1 MNEKMRRKTGKRP
14 EVVDV
19 VEVPEDEAGME
30 DEDEATLSENDDQG
44 MTRLSEA
51 VEKTLAKGLSDIV
64 DMCEGRIEL
73 DYEEEELEE
82 GKDYEKELWEA
93 FEELEA
99 LTKNKGEALIRDKR
113 KEQKSEQTVP
123 TPVQPPIKMP
133 QIPQKIQE
141 PVEPEEQRSLI
152 QQTDKKSKNSK
163 HSTIDKPQVKQI
175 DFKEEAK
182 GTKSGFQPSA
192 NKLNLEKLGTKQAKV
207 PEVPKTKKESESK
220 VAPWY
225 QRGIYYVCK
234 SYLSTEKRV
243 CGVRCPGRRVF
254 REHLSQG
261 EPLFCIFS
269 PIKLKHPFHLKP

>member
-1 MNEKMRRKTGKRP
+1 MRRKTGKKP
-14 EVVDV
+14 QVVDV
-19 VEVPEDEAGME
+19 IDVPEEEAGME

-51 VEKTLAKGLSDIV
+51 VEKSLAKGLSDIV

-99 LTKNKGEALIRDKR
+99 LTKNRGGAIREKR
-113 KEQKSEQTVP
+113 KKQKSEQTVP
-123 TPVQPPIKMP
+123 APVQPPIKLP
-133 QIPQKIQE
+133 QIPQKLQE
-141 PVEPEEQRSLI
+141 PIKLQEQRSSI
-152 QQTDKKSKNSK
+152 QQTDKKSKNRK
-163 HSTIDKPQVKQI
+163 HSTIDKPQVKQT
-175 DFKEEAK
+175 DSREEAK
-182 GTKSGFQPSA
+182 GTKSGFEPSV
-192 NKLNLEKLGTKQAKV
+192 NKLNFEKLVTKQAKV
-207 PEVPKTKKESESK
+207 PEVPKAKKESESN

-261 EPLFCIFS
+261 EPLFSMFS
-269 PIKLKHPFHLKP
+269 PKLIHPFHPKP

>member
-1 MNEKMRRKTGKRP
+1 MRRKTGKKP
-14 EVVDV
+14 QVVDV
-19 VEVPEDEAGME
+19 IDVPEEEAGME
-30 DEDEATLSENDDQG
+30 DEDEATLFENDDQG

-51 VEKTLAKGLSDIV
+51 VEKSLAKGLSDIV

-99 LTKNKGEALIRDKR
+99 LAKNRGGAPIRDKR
-113 KEQKSEQTVP
+113 KKQKSEQTVP
-123 TPVQPPIKMP
+123 GPVQPPIKVP

-141 PVEPEEQRSLI
+141 PIKLQEQRSSI
-152 QQTDKKSKNSK
+152 QQTDKKSKNGK
-163 HSTIDKPQVKQI
+163 HSTIDKPQVKQT
-175 DFKEEAK
+175 DSREEAK
-182 GTKSGFQPSA
+182 GTKSGFEPSV
-192 NKLNLEKLGTKQAKV
+192 NKLNPEKLGTKQAKV

-261 EPLFCIFS
+261 EPLFSMFS
-269 PIKLKHPFHLKP
+269 PKLIHPFHPKP

>member
-1 MNEKMRRKTGKRP
+1 MRRKTGKKP
-14 EVVDV
+14 ELVDV
-19 VEVPEDEAGME
+19 VDVPEDEAGME

-99 LTKNKGEALIRDKR
+99 LTKNRGGAPIRDKR
-113 KEQKSEQTVP
+113 EKQKPEQTVP
-123 TPVQPPIKMP
+123 APVQPPIKMP

-141 PVEPEEQRSLI
+141 PIKQKEQRSLI
-152 QQTDKKSKNSK
+152 KQTDKKSKNSK

-182 GTKSGFQPSA
+182 GTKSGFEPSV

-207 PEVPKTKKESESK
+207 PKTKEESESK

-254 REHLSQG
+254 RERLSQG
-261 EPLFCIFS
+261 ETLFCIFS
-269 PIKLKHPFHLKP
+269 PKS